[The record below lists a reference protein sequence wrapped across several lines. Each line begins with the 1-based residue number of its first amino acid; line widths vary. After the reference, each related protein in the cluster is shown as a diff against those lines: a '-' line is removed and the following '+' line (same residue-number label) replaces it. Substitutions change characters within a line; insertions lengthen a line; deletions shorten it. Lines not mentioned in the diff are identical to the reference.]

1 MRITIKAKLAAAFT
15 LIVLL
20 AGASSLLALDSMS
33 GMQDRLDF
41 IVENNARKVALA
53 DDIEARFLNS
63 QRRARD
69 MVQTNSEEEMKR
81 LMGNIGGDT
90 LAMSTAIDEMT
101 SLLQTEHGQELLTE
115 LSDKITKYNAL
126 LDQIYDLSTQNTN
139 YKADVLMDTE
149 GEALFTAM
157 QAALETLT
165 RAARMRGDDR
175 ESLSVIQV
183 ADNLHRLAI
192 IEREMIIESSPEIL
206 QNLNADA
213 EATIREW
220 KGRLDTLGRVAVNLD
235 QAAIQ
240 SLQESATRYIAL
252 SEKIRR
258 LSMINSM
265 DKAFALLN
273 TEGRDIAAAIG
284 DVIGNLIKGAEDV
297 MAQTVADNA
306 ATYDS
311 VRTLMIGVM
320 IFIVVVSTIIG
331 TWIAVSISRGLN
343 KAVGL
348 ANDVALGDL
357 DQTVEVKANDEIK
370 DVVDALNRMTANLKQ
385 TAAVAESIARGQ
397 LSVEAKRLS
406 DRDTLGI
413 ALETM
418 LDRLRNVVSDA
429 LGAAE
434 QVASGSQQ
442 LSATSEQMA
451 QGASEQ
457 ASAAEE
463 ASSSMEEMVSTIRQS
478 ADNATQTEKIA
489 RQSASDAEASG
500 QAVSKAVDAMR
511 TIAEKINIVQEIARQ
526 TDLLALNA
534 AIEAARAGEHG
545 KGFAVVASE
554 VRKLAERS
562 QAAASEIMT
571 LSSETVTVSAE
582 AGDML
587 TKLVPDI
594 RRTAELVEEISAAAR
609 EQNAGA
615 EQINTAIRQLDQ
627 VTQQNASASEE
638 MSATSEELSA
648 QAQQLDS
655 TMAFFS
661 LDETPHRDE
670 RHPAPS
676 SASASASAKPAPTKA
691 KPAKSTMGQGA
702 ATPVRAP
709 AAPQGYTAQAP
720 KPRVGM
726 TASGQDR
733 SASPARSAGITLDL
747 DDDEDARYERY

>member
-20 AGASSLLALDSMS
+20 AGASSLLALDAMS
-33 GMQDRLDF
+33 DMHDRVGF
-41 IVENNARKVALA
+41 IVDVNAREVELTGEIK
-53 DDIEARFLNS
+53 ARFLNS

-81 LMGNIGGDT
+81 LMDNIGTDISIMN
-90 LAMSTAIDEMT
+90 AAIDDLKP
-101 SLLQTEHGQELLTE
+101 LLQTDYGRRNTE
-115 LSDKITKYNAL
+115 NLISSVTKYSAL
-126 LDQIYDLSTQNTN
+126 IDDIYSLAQQNTN
-139 YKADVLMDTE
+139 HKAGIMMDSE
-149 GEALFTAM
+149 GEAEVVIM
-157 QAALETLT
+157 EEALETLA
-165 RAARMRGDDR
+165 RAARLRSDDR
-175 ESLSVIQV
+175 DSLLIAQFS
-183 ADNLHRLAI
+183 DTLHRLGIA
-192 IEREMIIESSPEIL
+192 EREMIIESSPEIL
-206 QNLNADA
+206 QSLNADA
-213 EATIREW
+213 ETMIREW
-220 KGRLDTLGRVAVNLD
+220 VERLDTLHRVATDLD
-235 QAAIQ
+235 PAAVQ
-240 SLQESATRYIAL
+240 TLRDSATRYIAT
-252 SEKIRR
+252 SEQIRR
-258 LSMINSM
+258 LSMINSR

-273 TEGRDIAAAIG
+273 TEARDIANAI
-284 DVIGNLIKGAEDV
+284 DEAVDNLSTRSKEL
-297 MAQTVADNA
+297 MTEEVADSTA
-306 ATYDS
+306 AYDS
-311 VRTLMIGVM
+311 VRTFMISAM
-320 IFIVVVSTIIG
+320 IFIVVASTIIA
-331 TWIAVSISRGLN
+331 TWISLSVSRGLS

-357 DQTVEVKANDEIK
+357 EQTVEVKANDEIK
-370 DVVDALNRMTANLKQ
+370 DLVDALNRMTANLKQ
-385 TAAVAESIARGQ
+385 TASVAESIANGQ
-397 LSVEAKRLS
+397 LSVDAKRLS
-406 DRDTLGI
+406 DKDTLGI
-413 ALETM
+413 ALENM
-418 LDRLRNVVSDA
+418 LDRLRTVVSEA

-463 ASSSMEEMVSTIRQS
+463 ASSSMEEMVSTIKQS

-489 RQSASDAEASG
+489 RQSARDAEASG
-500 QAVSKAVDAMR
+500 DAVSKAVEAMR

-655 TMAFFS
+655 TMAFFN
-661 LDETPHRDE
+661 LDDTPRGGV
-670 RHPAPS
+670 RSAPS
-676 SASASASAKPAPTKA
+676 STSAKPACVRPAPGNTA
-691 KPAKSTMGQGA
+691 AKSAAAPKARPGTNGQG
-702 ATPVRAP
+702 PERA
-709 AAPQGYTAQAP
+709 
-720 KPRVGM
+720 
-726 TASGQDR
+726 
-733 SASPARSAGITLDL
+733 SAPARSGGITLDL